1 MRVLL
6 RDCLKISKLALAEN
20 EQSVYLH
27 IDLLN
32 KNLDQEKNES
42 EKSSRPFYKLLS
54 SKLIQNFV
62 FMVRGK
68 TK

>member
-27 IDLLN
+27 IELLN

-42 EKSSRPFYKLLS
+42 EKIETFLQAFIIKINTELCLH
-54 SKLIQNFV
+54 
-62 FMVRGK
+62 GK
-68 TK
+68 REN